1 MKALRIW
8 GLLALLAVVLVFPVL
23 LSPNNAVTDM
33 AVFTLIYAMSVTGW
47 NIFSGYTGY
56 ISLGHSVYYGIGA
69 YTIALACQHWNIAG
83 GYLPFLLLPLAGLV
97 AGAFAIPLGWICLRV
112 RRHVFIVVSI
122 ALLFIFQLLAY
133 NLRGITNGSSGV
145 FMPITPWSSNFF
157 DLPFYYVAL
166 ALLLLAIGVS
176 WKVRHSKYGLGLLA
190 IRDDEDHALGLGVK
204 TGPYKLVAYVV
215 SAVFVAMAGALFAYY
230 VGIIYPQFGFDPT
243 VDVGIT
249 LMAFLGGLGTL
260 AGPLVGA
267 LLAEPLQ
274 YYLAL
279 QFGGNSVN
287 LVLFGALLLVIL
299 LVLPQGIVPSLQRKW
314 STWMASRTKAVRM
327 GGVVSQEQPI
337 LVDRREGR
345 QTL

>member
-1 MKALRIW
+1 MKTLRTL
-8 GLLALLAVVLVFPVL
+8 GLLALLLLVLVFPVL
-23 LSPNNAVTDM
+23 LSPNIAVTAT
-33 AVFTLIYAMSVTGW
+33 AVFTLIFALAVTGW

-56 ISLGHSVYYGIGA
+56 ISLGHSVYFGIGA
-69 YTIALACQHWNIAG
+69 YTIALACQQWNIPG
-83 GYLPFLLLPLAGLV
+83 GYIPFLLLPLAGLV
-97 AGAFAIPLGWICLRV
+97 AGAFAIPLGWISLRV
-112 RRHVFIVVSI
+112 RRHVFIVVTI

-145 FMPITPWSSNFF
+145 FLPITPWSSDIF

-190 IRDDEDHALGLGVK
+190 IRDDEDRALGLGVK
-204 TGPYKLVAYVV
+204 TGPYKLGAYVV
-215 SAVFVAMAGALFAYY
+215 SAIFVAMAGALFAYY
-230 VGIIYPQFGFDPT
+230 VGIIYPQFGFDPN
-243 VDVGIT
+243 VDVSIT
-249 LMAFLGGLGTL
+249 MMAFLGGLGTL

-274 YYLAL
+274 QYLTL
-279 QFGGNSVN
+279 QFGGNSLN

-314 STWMASRTKAVRM
+314 STRKASRAK
-327 GGVVSQEQPI
+327 GVPVPGTINQERPV
-337 LVDRREGR
+337 LAEKGEG
-345 QTL
+345 